1 MKHMLIV
8 LTLIIGLMVFGCTST
23 PDAQDTTTTPPMED
37 NTEDSGTPAA
47 PDEPSDVPDAPEETT
62 PEEPEETTPEPSG
75 DDFAGLDYD
84 GVMALGLPAEC
95 DVTMANGQQTI
106 SYKMYIDGANVRWE
120 TSDIPMEGLECPKV
134 VYVATESIVAFGCE
148 GGNYPPGSSCN
159 WLIMSEMGE
168 SEPSETEM
176 GEYSSP
182 EFGDVPA
189 AQISCKPWIPDSSKF
204 STPGKTCTMDDYMDE
219 MMAGYQ

>member
-1 MKHMLIV
+1 MKNILII

-23 PDAQDTTTTPPMED
+23 PDAEGTTTTPPAED
-37 NTEDSGTPAA
+37 NGEDAGTPDA
-47 PDEPSDVPDAPEETT
+47 PEEPSDVPDTPEETP
-62 PEEPEETTPEPSG
+62 PEEPAEPAEPSG

-84 GVMALGLPAEC
+84 GVLALGLPAEC
-95 DVTMANGQQTI
+95 DVTMASGPETM
-106 SYKMYIDGANVRWE
+106 SYKMYIDGTNVRWE
-120 TSDIPMEGLECPKV
+120 SSSMDMEDCSKV
-134 VYVATESIVAFGCE
+134 VYVATGNTVALGCE

-159 WLIMSEMGE
+159 WLIMSDEGE
-168 SEPSETEM
+168 SEPAETEM

-189 AQISCKPWIPDSSKF
+189 AQISCKPWIPDPSKF
-204 STPGKTCTMDDYMDE
+204 STPGKACTMDDYMDE